1 MKKLIAITVVLTLAL
16 VAVSRGTDSPK
27 GGSVGNGEGFKI
39 DVPTFCTDVK
49 QGEIENVSISL
60 QRGDSFKQDVKLE
73 IKLIKGEGL
82 TFDPSSLLIKAGDQ
96 PEVQLSIIVAKKAAI
111 GEYIISVTGTPTT
124 GEATSVEFNVNVVEA
139 TAGYTLQTK
148 SSEGGSTIKGEG
160 FKVAVPKFSTKLNQG
175 EIQNVAISLVRG
187 KSFNQDVTLEFKLTK
202 GEGITFDPAKVT
214 IKAGDK
220 SDVQLRV
227 IAAKNAALG
236 EYSVSAKGTPVTGEA
251 TAVKFNVKVVAP

>member
-1 MKKLIAITVVLTLAL
+1 MKKLIAITLVLTLAL

-27 GGSVGNGEGFKI
+27 GGSVGEGEGFKI
-39 DVPTFCTDVK
+39 DVPTFSTDVK
-49 QGEIENVSISL
+49 QGEIEKVAISL

-73 IKLIKGEGL
+73 IKLVKGEGL
-82 TFDPSSLLIKAGDQ
+82 TFDPASFLIKAGDQ
-96 PEVQLSIIVAKKAAI
+96 PDVQLSVIVAKKAAI

-124 GEATSVEFNVNVVEA
+124 GEPTSVEFNVDIVDAN
-139 TAGYTLQTK
+139 AGYTLQTK
-148 SSEGGSTIKGEG
+148 SPEGGSTIKGEG
-160 FKVAVPKFSTKLNQG
+160 FKVSVPKFSTKLKQG

-187 KSFNQDVTLEFKLTK
+187 KSFTQDVTLEFKLTK

-214 IKAGDK
+214 IKAGEK
-220 SDVQLRV
+220 PDVQLRV

-251 TAVKFNVKVVAP
+251 TSVKFNVKVVAP